1 MQFLKRLKMGLVLTK
16 DSLLV
21 IRRNPKLMLFPLVS
35 GIAGIAFLA
44 LFLGVT
50 FGLAAINPEG
60 GLLVGLFLIY
70 LMLTFISS
78 FFTAGLV
85 HQTGSVFAGNDPSL
99 KAGLAAAWDRK
110 TPLFIWSLIAATI
123 GILINALE
131 NSNSTVSRIFATL
144 FSIGWT
150 LMTFLIIPVIVFE
163 RTSTVGMF
171 KESGRK
177 FKQTFGET
185 PVSLF
190 AITLISFV
198 IAIPFYAGGFFL
210 LQAGSTIAGIGTIL
224 AGILTAFL
232 ISQTLQGVVKTS
244 LYFYA
249 EKGKKPS
256 EFDNVDF
263 NNLNDDRSSQQPTT
277 GTTGGFRGGQ

>member
-1 MQFLKRLKMGLVLTK
+1 MRLFQRLKMGLVLTK

-21 IRRNPKLMLFPLVS
+21 IRRNPKLVLFPLVS
-35 GIAGIAFLA
+35 GIAGLAFLV
-44 LFLGVT
+44 LFLGIT

-60 GLLVGLFLIY
+60 GMLVGLLLIY
-70 LMLTFISS
+70 LMLTFVSS

-85 HQTGSVFAGNDPSL
+85 HQTGEVFAGNNPSL
-99 KAGLAAAWDRK
+99 KAGLAAAWERK
-110 TPLFIWSLIAATI
+110 WPLLIWSAIAATI
-123 GILINALE
+123 GILLNAIE
-131 NSNSTVSRIFATL
+131 SSDSPVSRIFATL

-163 RTSTVGMF
+163 RTSTMGMF

-190 AITLISFV
+190 AISLISFV
-198 IAIPFYAGGFFL
+198 LAVPFYAGGFFL
-210 LQAGSTIAGIGTIL
+210 LQSGLTIAGIGTIL

-249 EKGKKPS
+249 ENGKKPS

-263 NNLNDDRSSQQPTT
+263 NNLNDGAPSQQPNT